1 MRQKQQQSHKTKTV
15 ALFTDLKLT
24 INQPNI
30 SCQIPL
36 EEPPKMHIPSITK
49 THNIT
54 TTTATWRY
62 FKTMKTKQTK
72 RRDVSKRS
80 NVLAASKSHKEE
92 EYSSAR
98 YAITADEGRTDRWT
112 NNISWLGDWLLL

>member
-30 SCQIPL
+30 SSQIPL

-49 THNIT
+49 THKT

-62 FKTMKTKQTK
+62 FKTMRKQNKLSEEMFPNDQMYSQHQNRTRK
-72 RRDVSKRS
+72 R
-80 NVLAASKSHKEE
+80 
-92 EYSSAR
+92 
-98 YAITADEGRTDRWT
+98 
-112 NNISWLGDWLLL
+112 NIHPPAMP